1 MRIGELAKRAG
12 VSTSKL
18 RFYEAR
24 GVRVRERC
32 DRQAR
37 AAHERA
43 VDIVE
48 GSKARCNYSA

>member
-32 DRQAR
+32 DRRAR

>member
-32 DRQAR
+32 DLQAR